1 METKIH
7 NLRINLDWE
16 ILNSINQLDKIDYS
30 WLEITKKEVKTLK
43 QLKSIA
49 TVQSVGASTRIEGSK
64 MKDDEVEEF
73 LKVID
78 ITRLEDRD
86 AQEVAGY
93 FDVLELINESFE
105 TIEINESAIKNLH
118 NQLLKYC
125 TKDKWHQGKY
135 KQHSNA
141 VEANFAD
148 RTRQIIFQT
157 TPPGFETE
165 DAMRILIEWYQQ
177 DSVTHPLVKA
187 ALFSYEFVSIHPFQ
201 DGNGRMSRLLLNLLL
216 LQNGYAW
223 IKYLSLEHEIEK
235 RKTEYYRVLRG
246 CQSQRPN
253 ENITEWIKFIFEI
266 VKKTSGDL
274 LEKLTMTETRSKL
287 SSNEK
292 SLLIYISAHPECKS
306 GEMAEALKIPNPTV
320 KRILMQ
326 MVNKN
331 LIERHGA
338 GPGTN
343 YTVK

>member
-7 NLRINLDWE
+7 TLLLNLDWE
-16 ILNSINQLDKIDYS
+16 LLSSIRQLDKVDYS
-30 WLEITKKEVKTLK
+30 WMEITKREVKTLK

-64 MKDDEVEEF
+64 MSDDEVEDF
-73 LKVID
+73 LKAID

-86 AQEVAGY
+86 SQEVAGY
-93 FDVLELINESFE
+93 FDVLELINDSHDTIDITESGL
-105 TIEINESAIKNLH
+105 KNLH

-125 TKDKWHQGKY
+125 LKDKWHKGKY
-135 KQHSNA
+135 KQHSNV
-141 VEANFAD
+141 VEANFANG
-148 RTRQIIFQT
+148 TKQIIFQT

-165 DAMRILIEWYQQ
+165 DAMRSLVEWYNQ
-177 DSVTHPLVKA
+177 DNITHPLVKA

-201 DGNGRMSRLLLNLLL
+201 DGNGRLSRLLLNLLL

-223 IKYLSLEHEIEK
+223 IKYLSIEHEIEK

-253 ENITEWIKFIFEI
+253 ENINEWIKFIFDI
-266 VKKTSGDL
+266 VEKTSVEL
-274 LEKLTMTETRSKL
+274 LEKLKQTEENIKL
-287 SSNEK
+287 SASEK
-292 SLLIYISAHPECKS
+292 SILLYIKLHPGSKS
-306 GEMAEALKIPNPTV
+306 GEMANALKIPNPTV
-320 KRILMQ
+320 KRKLTQ

-331 LIERHGA
+331 LIEKLGA
-338 GPGTN
+338 GAGTN